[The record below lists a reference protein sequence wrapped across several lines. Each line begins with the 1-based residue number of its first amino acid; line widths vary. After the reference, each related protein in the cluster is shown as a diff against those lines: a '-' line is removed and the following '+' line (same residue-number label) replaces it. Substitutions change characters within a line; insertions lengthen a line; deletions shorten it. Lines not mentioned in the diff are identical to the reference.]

1 MKKSAERFVF
11 FLIIAVLTVLTGGCK
26 ISSGSD
32 SSSDT
37 TPPDHGISATISIPD
52 GTITFSPENQTVTK
66 GNSLT
71 VSVSETSYSSY
82 TWKLDG
88 APQTNGENPSSILI
102 STGSLDAGIHTI
114 QLIVTDSPG
123 NTFSGLCRFS
133 VTN

>member
-66 GNSLT
+66 GNSCT

-82 TWKLDG
+82 TWELDG
-88 APQTNGENPSSILI
+88 SEQSSAKNSASLI
-102 STGSLDAGIHTI
+102 IDTGSLDAGIHTI

-123 NTFSGLCRFS
+123 NTFFGTCHFS